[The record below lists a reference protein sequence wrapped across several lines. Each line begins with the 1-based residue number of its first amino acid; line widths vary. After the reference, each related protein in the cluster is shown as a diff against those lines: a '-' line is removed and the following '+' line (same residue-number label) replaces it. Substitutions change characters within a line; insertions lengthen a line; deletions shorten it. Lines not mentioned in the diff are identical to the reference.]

1 MSDNLSCSWAYG
13 LFAPL
18 NWGEDCDAETER
30 MRALWNQLVEIDR
43 AARVAYRDAVAS
55 AVDPDLAAAM
65 ARAVA
70 DIEAAKAAKKQARQ
84 HARSKKIETPE
95 IDADLAAARA
105 AYVELKPLH
114 AAAKAKAKLAAKA
127 RTDAIE
133 AARKAAV
140 KAARQASGC
149 YWGNYNAVI
158 ASYETARK
166 AAMLAGTE
174 LRFRGGGRDK
184 RLVAQ
189 IQGGLSPARLFA
201 ATHSQASL
209 RRPEPGEWPMRK
221 LHPHGYILSMVAYT
235 TDRRAR
241 LVRWPMI
248 LHRPFPAGAQ
258 IKQVTV
264 TCRRRPP
271 RRDEW
276 QVAFALTVPGAAA
289 VERKAELA
297 AGIDVGWRKLEE
309 GLRVAML
316 ADEAGGRMQIVLPER
331 MLEDHAYVADIAAQ
345 RARNVTDVLA
355 WTGALDWTTAP
366 AVLADAWR
374 ALAGNPKSSWPALAR
389 LRTLWLEHAWA
400 AESLERLSDALA
412 HDRRLWTRSRGM
424 TLRLTRARLD
434 IYRAAAMRIVQRYGL
449 IGIEKLSVADMAT
462 TDDNPL
468 PPAARRNRVIA
479 APAEFLACVR
489 WAAKKTG
496 AHIHE
501 HHGASTWIC
510 ASCGVESAPS
520 DPSARVVA
528 CPHCHSVWDQDHNA
542 ARVILASALAA
553 RKTGAAL
560 EGEIAPETAGGRWGR
575 ARRLRAKSDLSPTAG
590 LDIEAAE

>member
-1 MSDNLSCSWAYG
+1 
-13 LFAPL
+13 
-18 NWGEDCDAETER
+18 
-30 MRALWNQLVEIDR
+30 
-43 AARVAYRDAVAS
+43 
-55 AVDPDLAAAM
+55 
-65 ARAVA
+65 
-70 DIEAAKAAKKQARQ
+70 
-84 HARSKKIETPE
+84 
-95 IDADLAAARA
+95 
-105 AYVELKPLH
+105 
-114 AAAKAKAKLAAKA
+114 
-127 RTDAIE
+127 
-133 AARKAAV
+133 
-140 KAARQASGC
+140 
-149 YWGNYNAVI
+149 
-158 ASYETARK
+158 
-166 AAMLAGTE
+166 
-174 LRFRGGGRDK
+174 
-184 RLVAQ
+184 
-189 IQGGLSPARLFA
+189 
-201 ATHSQASL
+201 
-209 RRPEPGEWPMRK
+209 
-221 LHPHGYILSMVAYT
+221 
-235 TDRRAR
+235 
-241 LVRWPMI
+241 
-248 LHRPFPAGAQ
+248 
-258 IKQVTV
+258 
-264 TCRRRPP
+264 
-271 RRDEW
+271 
-276 QVAFALTVPGAAA
+276 
-289 VERKAELA
+289 
-297 AGIDVGWRKLEE
+297 
-309 GLRVAML
+309 ML
-316 ADEAGGRMQIVLPER
+316 ADEAGGRMQVVLPAR
-331 MLEDHAYVADIAAQ
+331 MLEDHAYVADLAAQ

-374 ALAGNPKSSWPALAR
+374 ALAGSPKSSWPALAR
-389 LRTLWLEHAWA
+389 LRTLWREHEWA

-412 HDRRLWTRSRGM
+412 HDHRLWTRSRGM

-434 IYRAAAMRIVQRYGL
+434 IYRAAAKRIVQRYGL

-479 APAEFLACVR
+479 APAEFLVCVR